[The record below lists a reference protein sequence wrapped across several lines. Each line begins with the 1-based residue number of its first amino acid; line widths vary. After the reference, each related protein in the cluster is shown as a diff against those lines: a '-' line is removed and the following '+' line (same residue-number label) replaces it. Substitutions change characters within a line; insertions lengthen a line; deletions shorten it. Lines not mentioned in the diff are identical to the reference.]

1 MQIIKSFENRRSIYS
16 LGNRQVLSQDEISEL
31 IKKTTENAPS
41 AFNSQSGRIVILYGK
56 AYHKMWDITLQALNK
71 ITPPEKINSTIAKI
85 NSFKKGLGTILF
97 FEDTS
102 VIAALQRKFPLY
114 AESFPIWSEQSS
126 GMLQYMVWLALSEN
140 KIGATVQHYSPLIEE
155 DIKTQFNLPD
165 DWHLVSQMPF
175 GSIEATPCI
184 KKINPIDTRVKIF
197 N

>member
-56 AYHKMWDITLQALNK
+56 AYHKMWDITLQALSK
-71 ITPPEKINSTIAKI
+71 VTPPEKINSTIAKI

-126 GMLQYMVWLALSEN
+126 GMLQYMIWLALSPWRCPR
-140 KIGATVQHYSPLIEE
+140 GLR
-155 DIKTQFNLPD
+155 
-165 DWHLVSQMPF
+165 WW
-175 GSIEATPCI
+175 
-184 KKINPIDTRVKIF
+184 
-197 N
+197 

>member
-155 DIKTQFNLPD
+155 DIKTQFNLPN

>member
-31 IKKTTENAPS
+31 IKKTTENAPT
-41 AFNSQSGRIVILYGK
+41 AFNSQSGRIVILYDE
-56 AYHKMWDITLQALNK
+56 AYHKMWDITLQALSK
-71 ITPPEKINSTIAKI
+71 VTPPEKINSTIAKI

>member
-31 IKKTTENAPS
+31 IKKTTENAPT
-41 AFNSQSGRIVILYGK
+41 AFNSQSGRIVILYGE
-56 AYHKMWDITLQALNK
+56 AYHKMWDITLQALSK
-71 ITPPEKINSTIAKI
+71 VTPPEKINSTIAKI

-155 DIKTQFNLPD
+155 DIKTQFNLPN

-175 GSIEATPCI
+175 GSIEANPCI

>member
-56 AYHKMWDITLQALNK
+56 AYHKMWDITLQALSK
-71 ITPPEKINSTIAKI
+71 VTPPEKINSTIAKI

-155 DIKTQFNLPD
+155 DIKTQFNLPN

-184 KKINPIDTRVKIF
+184 KKINPIYTRVKIF